1 MARHNVTIKG
11 LLPGAFRTD
20 RLRSDAAEAPAC
32 NEVRVPAEY
41 AEGKKLAGECCARR
55 CRISKTR
62 ARRMRRP
69 NAVLA
74 AISCVMLPARFRLP
88 AALPALSPETRACM
102 RQALRDAA
110 ASPPQYE
117 RRRPEETTLYRV
129 VQENLETFLA
139 QVEAEGAASLP
150 QFVKDDFDAFL
161 ECGILAHG
169 FLRMRCAACGH
180 EKLWLFPASC
190 AAYAPR
196 AGGRR
201 MAETAAWLV
210 DRVIPKVPVR
220 QWVLSFPIPLRSLF
234 AVHPELLAPVLQII
248 HPVIAMHLIKQAGIK
263 RSEAATGAVTLIQR
277 FGSAANLNIHLHG
290 LVLDGVYC
298 TSAEGAPVFRPAPA
312 LTGEE
317 LQALLGKIIT
327 RVLRLLT
334 REGHLVEEEG
344 VTYVADTHGIIDPEN
359 VLAPL
364 QAASC
369 TYRIA
374 FGPRA
379 GCKVLS
385 LQYAASRA
393 APITQPL
400 CANAHGFSLHA
411 GVRCAAEQRSEL
423 EHLCRYITRPA
434 IANERLSVNHAGQV
448 VLKLKTPYRDG
459 TSHLVMSPLEFMQ
472 RLAALVPHPRLHL
485 IRFHGV
491 LTPNARLRSM
501 VTPGGQRTAASEKSA
516 RQQRVDSGQPAAKTE
531 RPESL
536 ERALGRT
543 CSNFR

>member
-1 MARHNVTIKG
+1 
-11 LLPGAFRTD
+11 
-20 RLRSDAAEAPAC
+20 
-32 NEVRVPAEY
+32 VRRV
-41 AEGKKLAGECCARR
+41 
-55 CRISKTR
+55 CRNLSKIEF
-62 ARRMRRP
+62 A
-69 NAVLA
+69 
-74 AISCVMLPARFRLP
+74 
-88 AALPALSPETRACM
+88 
-102 RQALRDAA
+102 
-110 ASPPQYE
+110 
-117 RRRPEETTLYRV
+117 
-129 VQENLETFLA
+129 
-139 QVEAEGAASLP
+139 
-150 QFVKDDFDAFL
+150 AFL

-169 FLRMRCAACGH
+169 FLRVRCAECGH
-180 EKLWLFPASC
+180 EKLVAFSC
-190 AAYAPR
+190 KLRGICPSC
-196 AGGRR
+196 GGRR

-248 HPVIAMHLIKQAGIK
+248 HRVIATHLIKQAGVK
-263 RSEAATGAVTLIQR
+263 RSEAAPGAVTLIQR
-277 FGSAANLNIHLHG
+277 FGSAANLNIHIHG

-374 FGPRA
+374 LGPRA
-379 GCKVLS
+379 GRKVLS

-411 GVRCAAEQRSEL
+411 GVCCAAEQRSEL

-472 RLAALVPHPRLHL
+472 RLAALVPRPRLHL

-491 LTPNARLRSM
+491 LAPHAKLRAVIVPIPAQTTTAHAADCDHAHGARARMSWARLLKRVFDFDVERCM
-501 VTPGGQRTAASEKSA
+501 CGGKMKIIAAIEEPAVIERILTHLGLSA
-516 RQQRVDSGQPAAKTE
+516 QPPPRAPARRFDLFQAA
-531 RPESL
+531 
-536 ERALGRT
+536 
-543 CSNFR
+543 